1 MEPTIRI
8 DELVARG
15 VVPPGWTPGVRRRY
29 AKFVRRFCALVLDVL
44 ICTGALVVLWVVTV
58 ANDLPSLGPLAD
70 LVVLL
75 YFGLLDAT
83 GGTLGKRAFEIR
95 AIDAAGRAPGLRRGF
110 LRHPWVALYSLA
122 SLLPLVG
129 GLAGS
134 FEFLLGSLLVGL
146 LVPIVC
152 LLGSIVDGLWML
164 DDPERQTLHDKL
176 AGTHVIE
183 V

>member
-1 MEPTIRI
+1 MEPTVRI

-15 VVPPGWTPGVRRRY
+15 IVPPGWTPGVRRRY

-44 ICTGALVVLWVVTV
+44 ICTGAQIVVWVVTIAAGV
-58 ANDLPSLGPLAD
+58 PTLGLSEG
-70 LVVLL
+70 LVFLL

-95 AIDAAGRAPGLRRGF
+95 AVDAAGRAPGLRRGF
-110 LRHPWVALYSLA
+110 LRHPWVALYTLA
-122 SLLPLVG
+122 GLLPSVG

-134 FEFLLGSLLVGL
+134 FEVVLGSLLIGL
-146 LVPIVC
+146 LVPIGC
-152 LLGSIVDGLWML
+152 LVGSVVDGLWML

-176 AGTHVIE
+176 AGTYVVE